1 MPSNMFNEKF
11 KVFTFLLIF
20 IGLNSTQAFADEV
33 RVAVASNFYP
43 AMKEIALQYE
53 LKKSKTSENHK
64 IVLIPGSSGRHYAQI
79 MNGAP
84 FDLFFSADKVRP
96 ILLEKKGISENGSRF
111 TYALGKLV
119 LWSSL
124 DGFVEKEERLYHK
137 DLRFIAIANPK
148 IAPYGV
154 AAKEA
159 LISINL
165 WEDMKSKLIRG
176 ENIAQTFQFVNSGN
190 AKLGFVSYS
199 QLMNPNYPVGGSF
212 WEVPQSLYKPIEQQ
226 AVLLRESLLAKD
238 FLSFVRT
245 DQSLNIISKFGYDL
259 P

>member
-190 AKLGFVSYS
+190 AKLGFISYS
-199 QLMNPNYPVGGSF
+199 QLMNPSYPVIGSF
-212 WEVPQSLYKPIEQQ
+212 WEVPQTLYTPIEQQ
-226 AVLLRESLLAKD
+226 VVLLKKSSLAKD
-238 FLSFVRT
+238 FLSFIES
-245 DQSLNIISKFGYDL
+245 DESLNIISKYGYDL